1 MRIPKPKGLARLI
14 NPELAEG
21 PVQYDHS
28 YPWNLQP
35 FDFDPPDVDLRPGR
49 HRPSMVDRIL
59 SHHEEDGDLVY
70 SPRGDEARDPL
81 STVDGWYEALQLPEK
96 ARMRR
101 NPRFRKM
108 LEEFTTPSKY
118 SDDQRKEMLYSLK
131 FALACDPKRAGYENG
146 VLPFDLPGFD
156 PSEMEPYRTVP
167 RGGRAA

>member
-1 MRIPKPKGLARLI
+1 MKQWYQRRVL
-14 NPELAEG
+14 
-21 PVQYDHS
+21 
-28 YPWNLQP
+28 
-35 FDFDPPDVDLRPGR
+35 
-49 HRPSMVDRIL
+49 
-59 SHHEEDGDLVY
+59 GDLVY

-101 NPRFRKM
+101 NPRFRKV